1 MADHIRPMPNVTEA
15 ALLGAEAEICAL
27 ISRISG
33 ATNSK
38 IGDQYASTI
47 RAILQPLVQTI
58 LNEVD
63 DRIEATCK
71 EMIAAH
77 VGSHHKD

>member
-1 MADHIRPMPNVTEA
+1 MGAQIRPMSHVTEA

-27 ISRISG
+27 ISRISAG
-33 ATNSK
+33 ADSK
-38 IGDQYASTI
+38 IGDQYAPTI
-47 RAILQPLVQTI
+47 RAILHPLVQTI

-63 DRIEATCK
+63 DRIDATCT
-71 EMIAAH
+71 ELIATH